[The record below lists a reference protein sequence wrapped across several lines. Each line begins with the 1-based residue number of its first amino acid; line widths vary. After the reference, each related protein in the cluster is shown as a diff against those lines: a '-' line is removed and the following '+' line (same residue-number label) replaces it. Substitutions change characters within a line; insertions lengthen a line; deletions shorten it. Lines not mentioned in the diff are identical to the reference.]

1 MTVIWDAGG
10 FRRLWR
16 LIDMHGPEAAIHPPL
31 LLLHPGPLSGLFFI
45 FSPLQMKIS
54 IIK

>member
-1 MTVIWDAGG
+1 MTAIWDAGK
-10 FRRLWR
+10 FRRLRR
-16 LIDMHGPEAAIHPPL
+16 LIDMHCPEAAIHHPL
-31 LLLHPGPLSGLFFI
+31 LLLNPGPPSGLFFI

>member
-1 MTVIWDAGG
+1 MTAIWDAGE
-10 FRRLWR
+10 FRRLRR
-16 LIDMHGPEAAIHPPL
+16 LMYMHCPEAAIHHPL
-31 LLLHPGPLSGLFFI
+31 FLLHPGPQSGLFFI